1 MTSAVNPTEKRPRRP
16 RAPVHP
22 RRRSSPAGGG
32 PGRPGSRRLVPAD
45 AHGRELVARDGAA
58 GSLLLIDRDAATRS
72 DERLIAHLA
81 ADEPPGNVSLLCRL
95 YAQAAPEQ
103 RRCRTV
109 TEQDAHAR
117 PVGDPDCYGEASD
130 ATAQIVETFEAAF
143 KLERLSSRM
152 SIPELRWTRL
162 QSCGEQPWAVSLR
175 ECIASAQDYEPFCSL
190 TRAAIAL
197 HEPDP
202 GVSTTTLRAELIR
215 VLDSPII
222 LNRALR
228 EAVLERVES
237 ERSSLSEIA
246 IRCGR
251 VKRDSRGNQSGE
263 TSWLARRI
271 GVLPEGG
278 QREPT
283 VWVHSDVLGLIA
295 RDGLG
300 ISPREVE
307 LQ

>member
-1 MTSAVNPTEKRPRRP
+1 V
-16 RAPVHP
+16 
-22 RRRSSPAGGG
+22 GGKAK
-32 PGRPGSRRLVPAD
+32 RPGSRRLVPAD
-45 AHGRELVARDGAA
+45 EHGRELIARDGAA

-81 ADEPPGNVSLLCRL
+81 ADELPGNVSLLCRL

-103 RRCRTV
+103 RRCRAV
-109 TEQDAHAR
+109 TEQDARVR
-117 PVGDPDCYGEASD
+117 PLGDPDGGEASD
-130 ATAQIVETFEAAF
+130 AEAQIVETDDAAF

-162 QSCGEQPWAVSLR
+162 AGTGARPWAVSLR

-202 GVSTTTLRAELIR
+202 AVSTTTLRAELIR

-295 RDGLG
+295 RQGLG